1 MKTIVVL
8 ILFII
13 VVAAGLMWGRNTIKK
28 DTERTE
34 RDDEQLDK
42 LHKLRG

>member
-1 MKTIVVL
+1 MSSLVVL
-8 ILFII
+8 ILFILV
-13 VVAAGLMWGRNTIKK
+13 VVAGFLWGRNTIKR

-34 RDDEQLDK
+34 KDDEQLDK

>member
-1 MKTIVVL
+1 MSSLVVL
-8 ILFII
+8 ILFIL
-13 VVAAGLMWGRNTIKK
+13 VVVGGLMWGRNTIKR

-34 RDDEQLDK
+34 KDDEQLEK